1 MLHEKR
7 FYRLYSS
14 DDRWKTFNVR
24 LHTTD
29 LYIRALA
36 DISAKAQIYLAELR
50 KEIEDH
56 IKVRDLFLTSLE
68 PLNNP
73 ENSTPILSMMY
84 EASKAAGT
92 GPMAAVAGAIAECT
106 GKKLLGDSPEIIVEN
121 GGDVWMKLNT
131 PVTMGIY
138 CDNIHFRDRLA
149 LKINNDQTP
158 CAVCTSSS
166 KTGHSLSFG
175 KADSVTIIAGDGA
188 FADAAATE
196 TCNRVTSDSSI
207 TDALN
212 FALSV
217 PSVRGCLIIYR
228 DILAVMGDMELVP
241 PS

>member
-1 MLHEKR
+1 MLHDKR

-36 DISAKAQIYLAELR
+36 DISAKAQFYLAELR

-56 IKVRDLFLTSLE
+56 IKIRDLFLTSLE
-68 PLNNP
+68 PLDNP

-149 LKINNDQTP
+149 LKIKDDQTP

-228 DILAVMGDMELVP
+228 DILAVMGDVELVP